1 FQLEMYAVAHFVAAG
16 IGMLVL
22 GREIGLPVL
31 PASLGAIVF
40 MFSGFFWAHASHLT
54 ILQAAAWMPWLLAVQ
69 SRALRRR
76 SVGWTLA
83 GGGLFAVML
92 LGGPPQIAL
101 YLGLALGLFAAFAMA
116 QPGSSWRHRLVAL
129 AATAAIMLLGLG
141 LAAPQLAPTI
151 ALAPGTDRWD
161 PSPDFLMTDTLTV
174 DQLVTFLIPLAYFG
188 TER

>member
-1 FQLEMYAVAHFVAAG
+1 LLPMPEPSRYIAGDFASYFYPVYRYVAEEVAAGRLPHWTPYVGVGYPLLSDIETSVFYPPIRLMALLTGPPSYFQLEMYAVAHCVAAG

-31 PASLGAIVF
+31 PASLGAIIF

-83 GGGLFAVML
+83 
-92 LGGPPQIAL
+92 
-101 YLGLALGLFAAFAMA
+101 
-116 QPGSSWRHRLVAL
+116 
-129 AATAAIMLLGLG
+129 
-141 LAAPQLAPTI
+141 
-151 ALAPGTDRWD
+151 
-161 PSPDFLMTDTLTV
+161 
-174 DQLVTFLIPLAYFG
+174 
-188 TER
+188 